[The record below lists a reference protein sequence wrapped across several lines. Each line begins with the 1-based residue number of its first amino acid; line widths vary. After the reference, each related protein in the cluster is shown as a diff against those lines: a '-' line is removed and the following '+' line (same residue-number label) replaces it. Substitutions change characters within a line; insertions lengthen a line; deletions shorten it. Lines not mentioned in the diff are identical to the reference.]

1 MVKIYDDIVLFGKRQ
16 FEWTKNNTS
25 VEKELMDF
33 YVSDANNKNT
43 LGTGKE
49 WSKNGHWINKE
60 YVKVD
65 GVEIHT
71 ENKGFTLSLDS
82 SADYSSQGGKL
93 SFWMCKIDKGDIHGR
108 IGINQEELNQLLKE
122 STFIN
127 GVCQQEVCFYRAN
140 NNVGACVVGGERYKA
155 FYEEKAKDIAL
166 SKAKKTT
173 KWELGRVYETKTTK
187 SVWVGDVTNYFTGE
201 KHHLVLRVEDNDKTL
216 KDVFKGI
223 SIYDNNL
230 FDKFPSK
237 IATDIVFDTSECS
250 KILVEV
256 QREEIIKNIDKM
268 ILYFNENKGCYQS
281 MYPITYLAEYYI
293 DLNDFQKS
301 LIVDYL
307 FLFRYYRHLENERY
321 YSRFNSLRV
330 CYDYDNFDSEFN
342 LAEEYLGKLG
352 YLYEN
357 IEVNDVDDIIEKY
370 E

>member
-16 FEWTKNNTS
+16 FEWTRDNVS

-49 WSKNGHWINKE
+49 WSRNGYYDSNRN

-65 GVEIHT
+65 GVEIYT

-108 IGINQEELNQLLKE
+108 IGINQEELNQLFKE

-187 SVWVGDVTNYFTGE
+187 SVWVGDVTNYFTKE
-201 KHHLVLRVEDNDKTL
+201 TNHLILRVEDGDKTI
-216 KDVFKGI
+216 KDVLRDVY
-223 SIYDNNL
+223 IYDRDLTN
-230 FDKFPSK
+230 KFPSK
-237 IATDIVFDTSECS
+237 VATDEVFDVSECS
-250 KILVEV
+250 KILAEV
-256 QREEIIKNIDKM
+256 QEEELIEDINRM
-268 ILYFNENKGCYQS
+268 IRYFNGNKRDYISLYVIEC
-281 MYPITYLAEYYI
+281 LAEYYI
-293 DLNDFQKS
+293 DVDDFQKK
-301 LIVDYL
+301 LIVDFL
-307 FLFRYYRHLENERY
+307 FLFRYYRHLVNKSYCY
-321 YSRFNSLRV
+321 YRDDDL
-330 CYDYDNFDSEFN
+330 DSEMSSAN
-342 LAEEYLGKLG
+342 EYLGKFG
-352 YLYEN
+352 DFYKDICNRINTY
-357 IEVNDVDDIIEKY
+357 DVDDIIEKY
-370 E
+370 KQ

>member
-16 FEWTKNNTS
+16 FEWTRDNAS

-49 WSKNGHWINKE
+49 WSRNGHWVNKE
-60 YVKVD
+60 YVEVD

-71 ENKGFTLSLDS
+71 ENKGFILSLDS

-127 GVCQQEVCFYRAN
+127 GVCQQEVCFYRVN

-155 FYEEKAKDIAL
+155 FYEEKAKDIELA
-166 SKAKKTT
+166 KAKKTT

-201 KHHLVLRVEDNDKTL
+201 KHHLVLNVKDSDKTL
-216 KDVFKGI
+216 KDVLKDI
-223 SIYDNNL
+223 SIYDRNL

-237 IATDIVFDTSECS
+237 IATDKVFDTSECS

-256 QREEIIKNIDKM
+256 QREEVIKNIDKM
-268 ILYFNENKGCYQS
+268 ISYFNEDEGCYVS

-293 DLNDFQKS
+293 DLDDFQKN
-301 LIVDYL
+301 LIVDFL
-307 FLFRYYRHLENERY
+307 FLFRYYRHLENQNYCYTRRDSSDAE
-321 YSRFNSLRV
+321 FNS
-330 CYDYDNFDSEFN
+330 
-342 LAEEYLGKLG
+342 AEEYLGKLG
-352 YLYEN
+352 YLYNN
-357 IEVNDVDDIIEKY
+357 IEVDDVDDIIEKY
-370 E
+370 